1 MYTLAELLLLEALI
15 TERLGLSAD
24 AQADVRGDV
33 MAVYLARL
41 VQGHRLPSVD
51 DARLLATLPEFGGWW
66 RQRWAAQDRQL
77 LANYPA
83 PAIRVLCAQGVELRA
98 WYRKQFDPLTWGYL
112 YPNDAVMEAFSQ
124 EKRRQKA
131 AYDALKN
138 LFTNP

>member
-41 VQGHRLPSVD
+41 VQGHRLSSVD
-51 DARLLATLPEFGGWW
+51 EARLLATLPEFGGWW
-66 RQRWAAQDRQL
+66 RQRWAAQDRLL
-77 LANYPA
+77 LADNVA
-83 PAIRVLCAQGVELRA
+83 ADAFTQGQDVRA
-98 WYRKQFDPLTWGYL
+98 WYRQQFDPLTWGYL
-112 YPNDAVMEAFSQ
+112 YPNDAVMEAFTQ

-131 AYDALKN
+131 VYDALKN